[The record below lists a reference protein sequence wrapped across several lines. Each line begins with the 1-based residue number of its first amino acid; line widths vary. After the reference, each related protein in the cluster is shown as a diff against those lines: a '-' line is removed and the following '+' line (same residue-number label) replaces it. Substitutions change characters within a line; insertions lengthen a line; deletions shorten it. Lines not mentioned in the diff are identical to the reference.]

1 MNPHRY
7 PESHVF
13 YRKLM
18 RDYPRIV
25 RGEGCY
31 VYDDQ
36 GRRYLDGCGGAYVVN
51 VGHGVTEISDALA
64 CQAATLAYVSGST
77 FTHDS
82 VEEFAAELA
91 RLSPGDLD
99 LVYPLSSGSEAVEA
113 GLKLARQ
120 YWVEAGRPAKHKIIA
135 FAPSYHGNTLLAL
148 SASSRESY
156 RGPYRDWLVEV
167 IRAPA
172 PYPYR
177 CECQGRPPLCP
188 TCSGAAVESVIERE
202 GPETIGALIG
212 EPVGGSSTGASV
224 PPPGFWRKI
233 RELCTRHEIL
243 LIADEILSGAGR
255 TGTWSALEPY
265 GVVPDLMI
273 VGKGIAGGY
282 VPLSAVVAPRRLV
295 DVLARGSGSFLHAQT
310 FSHHATLCAAGAATL
325 KYLRRHRLVERCAL
339 MGQVLQERL
348 QELRAYPLVGDVRG
362 RGLLA
367 GIEFVAD
374 RGARRPHP
382 AALRL
387 AERFAAA
394 ALDSGA
400 IVWPNAGQLEDGTG
414 DLALVAPPYVISEE
428 QIDELVL
435 ALRRAL
441 DATTSSL
448 RLSQ

>member
-1 MNPHRY
+1 
-7 PESHVF
+7 
-13 YRKLM
+13 
-18 RDYPRIV
+18 
-25 RGEGCY
+25 
-31 VYDDQ
+31 
-36 GRRYLDGCGGAYVVN
+36 
-51 VGHGVTEISDALA
+51 
-64 CQAATLAYVSGST
+64 
-77 FTHDS
+77 
-82 VEEFAAELA
+82 
-91 RLSPGDLD
+91 
-99 LVYPLSSGSEAVEA
+99 
-113 GLKLARQ
+113 
-120 YWVEAGRPAKHKIIA
+120 
-135 FAPSYHGNTLLAL
+135 
-148 SASSRESY
+148 
-156 RGPYRDWLVEV
+156 
-167 IRAPA
+167 
-172 PYPYR
+172 
-177 CECQGRPPLCP
+177 
-188 TCSGAAVESVIERE
+188 
-202 GPETIGALIG
+202 
-212 EPVGGSSTGASV
+212 
-224 PPPGFWRKI
+224 
-233 RELCTRHEIL
+233 
-243 LIADEILSGAGR
+243 
-255 TGTWSALEPY
+255 
-265 GVVPDLMI
+265 MI

-339 MGQVLQERL
+339 MGQLLQERL
-348 QELRAYPLVGDVRG
+348 QELRACPLVGDVRG